1 MDKLT
6 HGLTSA
12 QIAESREKYGENV
25 LTPPAKE
32 SIWKLF
38 LEKFRDPMIMILLVA
53 GVVSIGIS
61 LYEYYMMGSPADVF
75 IEPVG
80 IFIAVLLATGLAFY
94 FEHAAEKEFEILNKM
109 TDDQLVKVIREGN
122 TTEITRKDVVV
133 GDIVVINT
141 GDEVPADGYL
151 LKSTSLGIDE
161 STLTGEPLCHKSED
175 PAQADEEATFPSNMV
190 LRGTKVVEGH
200 GVMEVT
206 AIGDATECGKVY
218 VASRIDNS
226 VKTPLNEQ
234 LDRLG
239 KFIAVMSYIIGAL
252 VLVGRLTVYLTANGG
267 VENWMDFGLY
277 MLQSLMLAVALLVV
291 SIPEGLPMAVTLS
304 LAYSMRRML
313 RTSNLVRKM
322 HACET
327 MGAVTVICTDKTGT
341 LTANQMRVDSINL
354 LDSTTTE
361 DAMVAMALNS
371 TAELDFSNPEKA
383 AAIGNPTEG
392 ALLLWIHGN
401 GGDYK
406 ALRAAWTRQEELP
419 FTTERKFMATVI
431 SDGKRRCLIVKG
443 APEIV
448 YGMCSNTSIEAEE
461 FNALVRGYQARAM
474 RTLGFASCT
483 LSDGENPITE
493 TGVSA
498 DNLTM
503 NFVVAISDPVRDD
516 VPDAVRECLS
526 AGVNFKIVTG
536 DTPATAREIARQI
549 GLWKDGDDEK
559 TAITTG
565 PDVAAMTDE
574 EIRQNAPGWKI
585 IARARPIDKKRLV
598 EALQANGEVVAVT
611 GDGTN
616 DAPALKAAHVGLSMG
631 DGTTV
636 AKEASDITILN
647 NSFSGIGNAVMWGR
661 SLYRNI
667 QRFIL
672 FQLTVNLA
680 ACLTV
685 LVGAFMGT
693 ESPLTVTQMLWVN
706 LAMDTIAAMALS
718 SLPPSRSVMKER
730 PRNRNSFIISPA
742 IMRSIAVTGVLFGA
756 VLLGSLYLLKHI
768 DLTSICDLCNV
779 QFTTEARELSTYEL
793 TLFFSFFVMLHVW
806 NLFNA
811 RAFASGGSAFKLKK
825 CGEFL
830 MILPAIV
837 LGQILIV
844 TIGGKFFGVEPLG
857 VYDWIF
863 LILITSPVLLFGEA
877 GRALKR
883 FFSKKA

>member
-1 MDKLT
+1 MNKLPY
-6 HGLTSA
+6 GLTSA
-12 QIAESREKYGENV
+12 QVAESRSKYGENI

-32 SIWKLF
+32 PIWKLF
-38 LEKFRDPMIMILLVA
+38 LEKFRDPMIMILLIA
-53 GVVSIGIS
+53 GIVSIGIS
-61 LYEYYMMGSPADVF
+61 LYEYFMMGASTEVF

-109 TDDQLVKVIREGN
+109 TDDQLVMVIRDNN
-122 TTEITRKDVVV
+122 TTEIPRKDVVV

-141 GDEVPADGYL
+141 GDEVPADGNL

-175 PAQADEEATFPSNMV
+175 PAQMDDQATFPTNVV

-234 LDRLG
+234 LDKLG
-239 KFIAVMSYIIGAL
+239 HFIAIMSYVIGAL
-252 VLVGRLTVYLTANGG
+252 VIVGRLTMYLSTHGG
-267 VENWMDFGLY
+267 VDNWMDFGLY
-277 MLQSLMLAVALLVV
+277 MLQSLMLAVALLVI

-341 LTANQMRVDSINL
+341 LTANQMRVDSLNF
-354 LDSTTTE
+354 LDSTTE
-361 DAMVAMALNS
+361 AEAMTAMALNS
-371 TAELDFSNPEKA
+371 TAELDFSNPEKIS
-383 AAIGNPTEG
+383 AIGNPTEG
-392 ALLLWIHGN
+392 ALLLWIHSH

-406 ALRAAWTRQEELP
+406 ALRSEWSRQEELP

-431 SDGKRRCLIVKG
+431 SNGTTRRLIVKG

-448 YGMCSNTSIEAEE
+448 YGMCGKQSVDAEE
-461 FNALVRGYQARAM
+461 FNTLVRGYQARAM
-474 RTLGFASCT
+474 RTLGFASCE
-483 LSDGENPITE
+483 LAEGENPITE
-493 TGVSA
+493 NSVVA
-498 DNLTM
+498 PNLAI
-503 NFVVAISDPVRDD
+503 NFVTAISDPVRED
-516 VPDAVRECLS
+516 VPAAVSECLN
-526 AGVNFKIVTG
+526 AGIGIKIVTG

-549 GLWKDGDDEK
+549 GLWKEDDKE
-559 TAITTG
+559 TMAITTG

-574 EIRQNAPGWKI
+574 EIRKNAPGWKI

-685 LVGAFMGT
+685 LVGSFMGT
-693 ESPLTVTQMLWVN
+693 EAPLTVTQMLWVN

-730 PRNRNSFIISPA
+730 PRDRKSFIITPS
-742 IMRSIAVTGVLFGA
+742 MLRTIAFIGGIFGI
-756 VLLGSLYLLKHI
+756 VLLGALCLLEHANI
-768 DLTSICDLCNV
+768 TCISDFCNI
-779 QFTTEARELSTYEL
+779 QFTEETGTLSTYEA
-793 TLFFSFFVMLHVW
+793 TIFFTFFVMLHVW
-806 NLFNA
+806 NLFNS
-811 RAFASGGSAFKLKK
+811 RAFASGGSAFNLKK

-830 MILPAIV
+830 TILPAIV

-844 TIGGKFFGVEPLG
+844 TIGGKFFSVEPIG
-857 VYDWIF
+857 ITEWIV
-863 LILITSPVLLFGEA
+863 LIVITSPVLFIGELI
-877 GRALKR
+877 RAIKL
-883 FFSKKA
+883 